1 MKQKNI
7 NGFGRTGNRK
17 EASRPQWQGRNNNHW
32 RWRLCCHVENVG
44 VASVMNHIS
53 TSGAGGGAGLE
64 LPEGKELP
72 VVVAFDEATPV
83 AV

>member
-7 NGFGRTGNRK
+7 NGLVRTGNFK

-44 VASVMNHIS
+44 SCQCHEPHIN
-53 TSGAGGGAGLE
+53 
-64 LPEGKELP
+64 
-72 VVVAFDEATPV
+72 
-83 AV
+83 